1 MNYRLKENSW
11 VARIAARKMK
21 SHRAAIVFGE
31 VIHLHNISKEQFLAD
46 ERLVKHE
53 LCHVKQYKENGFVL
67 FLIKF
72 LIESI
77 RKGYYNNRL
86 EVEARAAERAEVA
99 EDAE

>member
-11 VARIAARKMK
+11 IAKIAAWKMK
-21 SHRAAIVFGE
+21 SNRVAIVFGE

-53 LCHVKQYKENGFVL
+53 LCHVKQYKENGFLL
-67 FLIKF
+67 FIIKY

-77 RKGYYNNRL
+77 KKGYYNNKY
-86 EVEARAAERAEVA
+86 EVEARGAEKAE
-99 EDAE
+99 